1 MIKAS
6 NFLVKFLH
14 RVIDLTDFLCRNV
27 ERINWS
33 DELVM
38 SLRTQF
44 RKVLPSISVTEQEA
58 LDAGDVW
65 LEGSIYRG
73 KPDFNALRAVPE
85 ATLSA
90 DEQAFMNGPVKELM
104 GMIDDSVIQNSKH
117 LPENILDFL
126 KKERFFSLIIPKSY
140 GGLEFSPYANSTI
153 VGTIATKSSA
163 VAVTVMV
170 PNSLGP
176 GELLMHFGTEEQRAH
191 YLPRLA
197 NGTDIPCFALTSPE
211 AGSDAGG
218 IPDQGIV
225 TKGIYN
231 GQETL
236 GLEVTWDKRYITLA
250 PIASVLGLAFKVF
263 DPNGLLGGKEELGIT
278 CALIPKSHPGVEL
291 GNRHDPMGI
300 RFYNGTTR
308 GNKVFIPMEF
318 IIGGQKN
325 IGRGWQMLVSCL
337 GAGRGISLPALG
349 VSTSQVA
356 LKSASEYAA
365 VREQFGLSIGQFEG
379 IQEKLADIAGKT
391 YLQESMRV
399 LTTEGLGMGLKPS
412 VVTAIAK
419 YHMTEIG
426 RDVLDSAMDILAG
439 KAIQN
444 GPQNTLA
451 SGYVAQP
458 IAITVEGANIL
469 TRNLMIFG
477 QGVMRC
483 HPHLQEMVE
492 SIHSEDADADSKFN
506 KKFRQTVGYGISNGL
521 RAFGLGLMPFM
532 ASSQSELPE
541 VRRYEKAVMQLSSR
555 LALFA
560 DFSLLVLGG
569 KLKQAEMLSARL
581 GDVMSYLYAAMASI
595 KYYEQKVA
603 ESERAQAAPYFHY
616 ATRWALMS
624 AENALHKFL
633 DNFPASVPRKFLRVA
648 TLQFNHRMPKIDDN
662 LIRELAGAAQHDTAF
677 KSQITKLIKPIS
689 GDGHDINEQAY
700 KAKMACLDLLKVLKK
715 SLRSK
720 QVKPG
725 VRFVDTLDNALAAN
739 VIDTEQY
746 AKLVDYNKKREKAI
760 RVDEFDFDLNLIDDT
775 LEAHGDI
782 QKAS

>member
-1 MIKAS
+1 
-6 NFLVKFLH
+6 
-14 RVIDLTDFLCRNV
+14 
-27 ERINWS
+27 
-33 DELVM
+33 M
-38 SLRTQF
+38 SLRTKLK
-44 RKVLPSISVTEQEA
+44 KVLPSISITEQEA

-65 LEGSIYRG
+65 LEGSIYQG
-73 KPDFNALRAVPE
+73 KPDFDALRDVP
-85 ATLSA
+85 AAKLSA
-90 DEQAFMNGPVKELM
+90 EEQAFLDGPVKELLS
-104 GMIDDSVIQNSKH
+104 MIDDSEIQNGVH
-117 LPENILDFL
+117 LPDYILDFL
-126 KKERFFSLIIPKSY
+126 KKERFFSLIIPKSF

-176 GELLMHFGTEEQRAH
+176 GELLLHFGTKEQQDH

-197 NGTDIPCFALTSPE
+197 NGRDIPCFALTSPE

-218 IPDQGIV
+218 IPDIGVVKRGQF
-225 TKGIYN
+225 N
-231 GQETL
+231 GEEVL
-236 GLEVTWDKRYITLA
+236 GLEITWDKRYITLA
-250 PIASVLGLAFKVF
+250 PIATVLGLAFKVV
-263 DPNGLLGGKEELGIT
+263 DPDGLLGGKENLGIT
-278 CALIPKSHPGVEL
+278 CALIPKDHPGVEL

-308 GNKVFIPMEF
+308 GEKVFVPMDF

-349 VSTSQVA
+349 VSSSQVA
-356 LKSASEYAA
+356 FKGASEYAA
-365 VREQFGLSIGQFEG
+365 VREQFGLAIGQFEG

-391 YLQESMRV
+391 YLQEAMRV

-426 RDVLDSAMDILAG
+426 RDVLDSAMDIQAG

-483 HPHLQEMVE
+483 HPYLQSMVE
-492 SIHSEDADADSKFN
+492 SIHSEDKNADKEFN
-506 KKFRQTVGYGISNGL
+506 RILRKTVGYSVANSL
-521 RAFGLGLMPFM
+521 RAFRLGVLPFT
-532 ASSQSELPE
+532 AGAKSSLPE
-541 VRRYEKAVMQLSSR
+541 VRDYEKAAQKLSAK
-555 LALFA
+555 LAVYA

-581 GDVMSYLYAAMASI
+581 GDVMSFLYAAMASI

-603 ESERAQAAPYFHY
+603 SSEREQAAPYFHY
-616 ATRWALMS
+616 ATRFALQS
-624 AENALHKFL
+624 AEEALHKFL
-633 DNFPASVPRKFLRVA
+633 DNFPASGTRKFMRFI
-648 TLQFNHRMPKIDDN
+648 TMNYSMKMPKISDD
-662 LIRELAGAAQHDTAF
+662 LIRELATQAQMDTAF
-677 KSQITKLIKPIS
+677 KAQITHLVTPIE
-689 GDGHDINEQAY
+689 GDGHYINEQAY
-700 KAKMACLDLLKVLKK
+700 KAKMACLELLAKVKK
-715 SLRSK
+715 ALRAK
-720 QVKPG
+720 TIKPG
-725 VRFVDTLDNALAAN
+725 VRFAETLDNALVAN
-739 VIDTEQY
+739 VISEQEY
-746 AKLVDYNKKREKAI
+746 AQLIDYNKKREKAI
-760 RVDEFDFDLNLIDDT
+760 RVDEFDFDMNLLDDNAKPVNP
-775 LEAHGDI
+775 LKSVVNE
-782 QKAS
+782 

>member
-1 MIKAS
+1 
-6 NFLVKFLH
+6 
-14 RVIDLTDFLCRNV
+14 
-27 ERINWS
+27 
-33 DELVM
+33 M
-38 SLRTQF
+38 SLRTKLK
-44 RKVLPSISVTEQEA
+44 KVLPSISITEQEA

-65 LEGSIYRG
+65 LEGSIYQG
-73 KPDFNALRAVPE
+73 KPDFDALRDVP
-85 ATLSA
+85 AAKLSA
-90 DEQAFMNGPVKELM
+90 EEQAFLDGPVKELLS
-104 GMIDDSVIQNSKH
+104 MIDDSEIQNGVH
-117 LPENILDFL
+117 LPDYILDFL
-126 KKERFFSLIIPKSY
+126 KKERFFSLIIPKSF

-153 VGTIATKSSA
+153 VATIATKSSA

-176 GELLMHFGTEEQRAH
+176 GELLLHFGTKEQQDH

-197 NGTDIPCFALTSPE
+197 NGRDIPCFALTSPE

-218 IPDQGIV
+218 IPDIGVVKRGQF
-225 TKGIYN
+225 N
-231 GQETL
+231 GEEVL
-236 GLEVTWDKRYITLA
+236 GLEITWDKRYITLA
-250 PIASVLGLAFKVF
+250 PIATVLGLAFKVV
-263 DPNGLLGGKEELGIT
+263 DPDGLLGGKENLGIT
-278 CALIPKSHPGVEL
+278 CALIPKDHPGVEL

-308 GNKVFIPMEF
+308 GKKVFVPMDF

-349 VSTSQVA
+349 VSSSQVA
-356 LKSASEYAA
+356 FKGASEYAA
-365 VREQFGLSIGQFEG
+365 VREQFGLAIGQFEG

-391 YLQESMRV
+391 YLQEAMRV

-426 RDVLDSAMDILAG
+426 RNVLDSAMDIQAG

-483 HPHLQEMVE
+483 HPYLQTMVE
-492 SIHSEDADADSKFN
+492 SIHSEDKNADKEFN
-506 KKFRQTVGYGISNGL
+506 SILRKTVGYSVANSL
-521 RAFGLGLMPFM
+521 RAFRLGVLPFT
-532 ASSQSELPE
+532 AGAKSSLPE
-541 VRRYEKAVMQLSSR
+541 VREYEKAAHKLSAK
-555 LALFA
+555 LAVYA

-581 GDVMSYLYAAMASI
+581 GDVMSFLYAAMASI

-603 ESERAQAAPYFHY
+603 SSEREQAAPYFHY
-616 ATRWALMS
+616 ATRFALQS
-624 AENALHKFL
+624 AEEALHKFL
-633 DNFPASVPRKFLRVA
+633 DNFPASGTRKFMRFI
-648 TLQFNHRMPKIDDN
+648 TMNYSMKMPKISDD
-662 LIRELAGAAQHDTAF
+662 LIRELATQAQMDTAF
-677 KSQITKLIKPIS
+677 KAQITHLVNPIE
-689 GDGHDINEQAY
+689 GDGHYINEQAY
-700 KAKMACLDLLKVLKK
+700 KAKMACLDLLKKVKK
-715 SLRSK
+715 ALRAK
-720 QVKPG
+720 TIKPG
-725 VRFVDTLDNALAAN
+725 VRFAETLDNALVAS
-739 VIDTEQY
+739 VINEEEY
-746 AKLVDYNKKREKAI
+746 AKLIDYNKKREKAI
-760 RVDEFDFDLNLIDDT
+760 RVDEFDFDMNLLDDNAKPVNP
-775 LEAHGDI
+775 LKSVVNE
-782 QKAS
+782 

>member
-1 MIKAS
+1 
-6 NFLVKFLH
+6 
-14 RVIDLTDFLCRNV
+14 
-27 ERINWS
+27 
-33 DELVM
+33 M
-38 SLRTQF
+38 SLRTKLK
-44 RKVLPSISVTEQEA
+44 KVLPSISITEQEA

-65 LEGSIYRG
+65 LEGSIYQG
-73 KPDFNALRAVPE
+73 KPDFSALRAVPA

-90 DEQAFMNGPVKELM
+90 DEQAFIDGPLQELL
-104 GMIDDSVIQNSKH
+104 GMIDDTEIQSGVH
-117 LPENILDFL
+117 LPDYILDFL
-126 KKERFFSLIIPKSY
+126 KKERFFSLIIPKSF

-153 VGTIATKSSA
+153 VATIATKSSA

-176 GELLMHFGTEEQRAH
+176 GELLLHFGTQEQQAH

-197 NGTDIPCFALTSPE
+197 NGRDIPCFALTSPE

-218 IPDQGIV
+218 IPDIGVV
-225 TKGIYN
+225 TKGMHN
-231 GQETL
+231 GEEVL
-236 GLEVTWDKRYITLA
+236 GLEITWDKRYITLA
-250 PIASVLGLAFKVF
+250 PIATVLGLAFKVV
-263 DPNGLLGGKEELGIT
+263 DPEGLLGGKENLGIT
-278 CALIPKSHPGVEL
+278 CALIPKEHPGVEL

-308 GNKVFIPMEF
+308 GNKVFVPMDF

-349 VSTSQVA
+349 VSSSQVA
-356 LKSASEYAA
+356 FKGASEYAA

-391 YLQESMRV
+391 YLQEAMRV

-426 RDVLDSAMDILAG
+426 RDVLDSAMDIQAG

-483 HPHLQEMVE
+483 HPYLQSMVE
-492 SIHSEDADADSKFN
+492 SIHSEDKNADKEFN
-506 KKFRQTVGYGISNGL
+506 SILRKTVGYSVANSL
-521 RAFGLGLMPFM
+521 RAFRLGVLPFT
-532 ASSQSELPE
+532 AGAESKLPE
-541 VRRYEKAVMQLSSR
+541 VREYEKAAQKLSAK
-555 LALFA
+555 LAVYA

-581 GDVMSYLYAAMASI
+581 GDVMSFLYAAMASI
-595 KYYEQKVA
+595 KYYEQKVSS
-603 ESERAQAAPYFHY
+603 SEREQAAPYFHY
-616 ATRWALMS
+616 ATRFALQS
-624 AENALHKFL
+624 AEEALHKFL
-633 DNFPASVPRKFLRVA
+633 DNFPASGTRKFMRFI
-648 TLQFNHRMPKIDDN
+648 TMNYSTKMPKISDD
-662 LIRELAGAAQHDTAF
+662 LIRELAKQAQLDTAF
-677 KSQITKLIKPIS
+677 KKQITHLVKPIE
-689 GDGHDINEQAY
+689 GDGHYINEQAY
-700 KAKMACLDLLKVLKK
+700 KAKMGCLDLLAKVKK
-715 SLRSK
+715 ALRSK
-720 QVKPG
+720 TIKPG
-725 VRFVDTLDNALAAN
+725 VRFALTLDNALVAN
-739 VIDTEQY
+739 VITEQEY
-746 AKLVDYNKKREKAI
+746 AKLIDYNVKRERAI
-760 RVDEFDFDLNLIDDT
+760 RVDEFDFDMNLLDENAQPVNP
-775 LEAHGDI
+775 LKSVVN
-782 QKAS
+782 Q

>member
-1 MIKAS
+1 
-6 NFLVKFLH
+6 
-14 RVIDLTDFLCRNV
+14 
-27 ERINWS
+27 
-33 DELVM
+33 M
-38 SLRTQF
+38 SLRTKLK
-44 RKVLPSISVTEQEA
+44 KVLPSISTTEQEA

-65 LEGSIYRG
+65 LEGSIYQG
-73 KPDFNALRAVPE
+73 KPDFDALRDVP
-85 ATLSA
+85 AAKLSA
-90 DEQAFMNGPVKELM
+90 EEQAFLDGPVKELLS
-104 GMIDDSVIQNSKH
+104 MIDDSEIQNGVH
-117 LPENILDFL
+117 LPDYILDFL
-126 KKERFFSLIIPKSY
+126 KKERFFSLIIPKSF

-153 VGTIATKSSA
+153 VATIATKSSA

-176 GELLMHFGTEEQRAH
+176 GELLLHFGTKEQQDH

-197 NGTDIPCFALTSPE
+197 NGRDIPCFALTSPE

-218 IPDQGIV
+218 IPDIGVVKRGQF
-225 TKGIYN
+225 N
-231 GQETL
+231 GEEVL
-236 GLEVTWDKRYITLA
+236 GLEITWDKRYITLA
-250 PIASVLGLAFKVF
+250 PIATVLGLAFKVV
-263 DPNGLLGGKEELGIT
+263 DPDGLLGGKENLGIT
-278 CALIPKSHPGVEL
+278 CALIPKDHPGVEL

-308 GNKVFIPMEF
+308 GEKVFVPMDF

-349 VSTSQVA
+349 VSSSQVA
-356 LKSASEYAA
+356 FKGASEYAA
-365 VREQFGLSIGQFEG
+365 VREQFGLAIGQFEG

-391 YLQESMRV
+391 YLQEAMRV

-426 RDVLDSAMDILAG
+426 RNVLDSAMDIQAG

-483 HPHLQEMVE
+483 HPYLQTMVE
-492 SIHSEDADADSKFN
+492 SIHSEDKNADKEFN
-506 KKFRQTVGYGISNGL
+506 SILRKTVGYSVANSL
-521 RAFGLGLMPFM
+521 RAFRLGVLPFT
-532 ASSQSELPE
+532 AGAKSSLPE
-541 VRRYEKAVMQLSSR
+541 VREYEKAAHKLSAK
-555 LALFA
+555 LAVYA

-581 GDVMSYLYAAMASI
+581 GDVMSFLYAAMASI

-603 ESERAQAAPYFHY
+603 SSEREQAAPYFHY
-616 ATRWALMS
+616 ATRFALQS
-624 AENALHKFL
+624 AEEALHKFL
-633 DNFPASVPRKFLRVA
+633 DNFPASGTRKFMRFI
-648 TLQFNHRMPKIDDN
+648 TMNYSMKMPKISDD
-662 LIRELAGAAQHDTAF
+662 LIRELATQAQMDTAF
-677 KSQITKLIKPIS
+677 KAQITHLVKPIE
-689 GDGHDINEQAY
+689 GDGHHINEQAY
-700 KAKMACLDLLKVLKK
+700 KAKMACLDLLAKVKK
-715 SLRSK
+715 ALRAK
-720 QVKPG
+720 TIKPG
-725 VRFVDTLDNALAAN
+725 VRFAETLDNALVAS
-739 VIDTEQY
+739 VINEEEY
-746 AKLVDYNKKREKAI
+746 AKLIDYNKKREKAI
-760 RVDEFDFDLNLIDDT
+760 RVDEFDFDMNLLDDNAKPVNP
-775 LEAHGDI
+775 LKSVVNE
-782 QKAS
+782 

>member
-1 MIKAS
+1 
-6 NFLVKFLH
+6 
-14 RVIDLTDFLCRNV
+14 
-27 ERINWS
+27 
-33 DELVM
+33 M
-38 SLRTQF
+38 SLRTKLK
-44 RKVLPSISVTEQEA
+44 KVLPSISITEQEA

-65 LEGSIYRG
+65 LEGSIYQG
-73 KPDFNALRAVPE
+73 KPDFDALRDVP
-85 ATLSA
+85 AAKLSA
-90 DEQAFMNGPVKELM
+90 EEQAFLDGPVKELLS
-104 GMIDDSVIQNSKH
+104 MIDDSEIQNGVH
-117 LPENILDFL
+117 LPDYILDFL
-126 KKERFFSLIIPKSY
+126 KKERFFSLIIPKSF

-153 VGTIATKSSA
+153 VATIATKSSA

-176 GELLMHFGTEEQRAH
+176 GELLLHFGTKEQQDH

-197 NGTDIPCFALTSPE
+197 NGRDIPCFALTSPE

-218 IPDQGIV
+218 IPDIGVVKRGQF
-225 TKGIYN
+225 N
-231 GQETL
+231 GEEVL
-236 GLEVTWDKRYITLA
+236 GLEITWDKRYITLA
-250 PIASVLGLAFKVF
+250 PIATVLGLAFKVV
-263 DPNGLLGGKEELGIT
+263 DPDGLLGGKENLGIT
-278 CALIPKSHPGVEL
+278 CALIPKDHPGVEL

-308 GNKVFIPMEF
+308 GEKVFVPMDF

-349 VSTSQVA
+349 VSSSQVA
-356 LKSASEYAA
+356 FKGASEYAA
-365 VREQFGLSIGQFEG
+365 VREQFGLAIGQFEG

-391 YLQESMRV
+391 YLQEAMRV

-426 RDVLDSAMDILAG
+426 RNVLDSAMDIQAG

-483 HPHLQEMVE
+483 HPYLQSMVE
-492 SIHSEDADADSKFN
+492 SIHSEDKNADKEFN
-506 KKFRQTVGYGISNGL
+506 SILRKTVGYSVANSL
-521 RAFGLGLMPFM
+521 RAFRLGVLPFT
-532 ASSQSELPE
+532 AGAKSSLPE
-541 VRRYEKAVMQLSSR
+541 VREYEKAAHKLSAK
-555 LALFA
+555 LAVYA

-581 GDVMSYLYAAMASI
+581 GDVMSFLYAAMASI

-603 ESERAQAAPYFHY
+603 SSEREQAAPYFHY
-616 ATRWALMS
+616 ATRFALQS
-624 AENALHKFL
+624 AEEALHKFL
-633 DNFPASVPRKFLRVA
+633 DNFPASGTRKFMRFITMNYSLK
-648 TLQFNHRMPKIDDN
+648 MPKISDD
-662 LIRELAGAAQHDTAF
+662 LIRELATQAQMDTAF
-677 KSQITKLIKPIS
+677 KAQITHLVNPIE
-689 GDGHDINEQAY
+689 GDGHYINEQAY
-700 KAKMACLDLLKVLKK
+700 KAKMACLDLLAKVKK
-715 SLRSK
+715 ALRAK
-720 QVKPG
+720 TIKPG
-725 VRFVDTLDNALAAN
+725 VRFAETLDNALVAS
-739 VIDTEQY
+739 VINEEEY
-746 AKLVDYNKKREKAI
+746 AKLIDYNKKREKAI
-760 RVDEFDFDLNLIDDT
+760 RVDEFDFDMNLLDDNAKPVNP
-775 LEAHGDI
+775 LKSVVNE
-782 QKAS
+782 

>member
-1 MIKAS
+1 
-6 NFLVKFLH
+6 
-14 RVIDLTDFLCRNV
+14 
-27 ERINWS
+27 
-33 DELVM
+33 M
-38 SLRTQF
+38 SLRTKLK
-44 RKVLPSISVTEQEA
+44 KVLPSISITEQEA

-65 LEGSIYRG
+65 LEGSIYQG
-73 KPDFNALRAVPE
+73 KPDFDALRDVP
-85 ATLSA
+85 AAKLSA
-90 DEQAFMNGPVKELM
+90 EEQAFLDGPVKELLS
-104 GMIDDSVIQNSKH
+104 MIDDSEIQNGVH
-117 LPENILDFL
+117 LPDYILDFL
-126 KKERFFSLIIPKSY
+126 KKERFFSLIIPKSF

-153 VGTIATKSSA
+153 VATIATKSSA

-176 GELLMHFGTEEQRAH
+176 GELLLHFGTKEQQDH

-197 NGTDIPCFALTSPE
+197 NGRDIPCFALTSPE

-218 IPDQGIV
+218 IPDIGVVKRGQF
-225 TKGIYN
+225 N
-231 GQETL
+231 GEEVL
-236 GLEVTWDKRYITLA
+236 GLEITWDKRYITLA
-250 PIASVLGLAFKVF
+250 PIATVLGLAFKVV
-263 DPNGLLGGKEELGIT
+263 DPDGLLGGKENLGIT
-278 CALIPKSHPGVEL
+278 CALIPKDHPGVEL

-308 GNKVFIPMEF
+308 GEKVFVPMDF

-349 VSTSQVA
+349 VSSSQVA
-356 LKSASEYAA
+356 FKGASEYAA
-365 VREQFGLSIGQFEG
+365 VREQFGLAIGQFEG

-391 YLQESMRV
+391 YLQEAMRV

-426 RDVLDSAMDILAG
+426 RNVLDSAMDIQAG

-483 HPHLQEMVE
+483 HPYLQSMVE
-492 SIHSEDADADSKFN
+492 SIHSEDKNADKEFN
-506 KKFRQTVGYGISNGL
+506 SILRKTVGYSVANSL
-521 RAFGLGLMPFM
+521 RAFRLGVLPFT
-532 ASSQSELPE
+532 AGAKSSLPE
-541 VRRYEKAVMQLSSR
+541 VREYEKAAHKLSAK
-555 LALFA
+555 LAVYA

-581 GDVMSYLYAAMASI
+581 GDVMSFLYAAMASI

-603 ESERAQAAPYFHY
+603 SSEREQAAPYFHY
-616 ATRWALMS
+616 ATRFALQS
-624 AENALHKFL
+624 AEEALHKFL
-633 DNFPASVPRKFLRVA
+633 DNFPASGTRKFMRFI
-648 TLQFNHRMPKIDDN
+648 TMNYSMKMPKISDD
-662 LIRELAGAAQHDTAF
+662 LIRELATQAQMDTVF
-677 KSQITKLIKPIS
+677 KAQITHLVNPIE
-689 GDGHDINEQAY
+689 GDGHYINEQAY
-700 KAKMACLDLLKVLKK
+700 KAKMACLDLLAKVKK
-715 SLRSK
+715 ALRAK
-720 QVKPG
+720 TIKPG
-725 VRFVDTLDNALAAN
+725 VRFAETLDNALVAS
-739 VIDTEQY
+739 VINEEEY
-746 AKLVDYNKKREKAI
+746 AKLIDYNKKREKAI
-760 RVDEFDFDLNLIDDT
+760 RVDEFDFDMNLLDDNAKPVNP
-775 LEAHGDI
+775 LKSVVNE
-782 QKAS
+782 

>member
-1 MIKAS
+1 
-6 NFLVKFLH
+6 
-14 RVIDLTDFLCRNV
+14 
-27 ERINWS
+27 
-33 DELVM
+33 M
-38 SLRTQF
+38 SLRTKLK
-44 RKVLPSISVTEQEA
+44 KVLPSISITEQEA

-65 LEGSIYRG
+65 LEGSIYQG
-73 KPDFNALRAVPE
+73 KPDFDALRDVP
-85 ATLSA
+85 AAKLSA
-90 DEQAFMNGPVKELM
+90 EEQAFLDGPVKELLS
-104 GMIDDSVIQNSKH
+104 MIDDSEIQNGVH
-117 LPENILDFL
+117 LPDYILDFL
-126 KKERFFSLIIPKSY
+126 KKERFFSLIIPKSF

-176 GELLMHFGTEEQRAH
+176 GELLLHFGTKEQQDH

-197 NGTDIPCFALTSPE
+197 NGRDIPCFALTSPE

-218 IPDQGIV
+218 IPDIGVVKRGQF
-225 TKGIYN
+225 N
-231 GQETL
+231 GEEVL
-236 GLEVTWDKRYITLA
+236 GLEITWDKRYITLA
-250 PIASVLGLAFKVF
+250 PIATVLGLAFKVV
-263 DPNGLLGGKEELGIT
+263 DPDGLLGGKENLGIT
-278 CALIPKSHPGVEL
+278 CALIPKDHPGVEL

-308 GNKVFIPMEF
+308 GEKVFVPMDF

-349 VSTSQVA
+349 VSSSQVA
-356 LKSASEYAA
+356 FKGASEYAA
-365 VREQFGLSIGQFEG
+365 VREQFGLAIGQFEG

-391 YLQESMRV
+391 YLQEAMRV

-426 RDVLDSAMDILAG
+426 RDVLDSAMDIQAG

-483 HPHLQEMVE
+483 HPYLQSMVE
-492 SIHSEDADADSKFN
+492 SIHSEDKNADKEFN
-506 KKFRQTVGYGISNGL
+506 RILRKTVGYSVANSL
-521 RAFGLGLMPFM
+521 RAFRLGVLPFT
-532 ASSQSELPE
+532 AGAKSSLPE
-541 VRRYEKAVMQLSSR
+541 VRDYEKAAQKLSAK
-555 LALFA
+555 LAVYA

-581 GDVMSYLYAAMASI
+581 GDVMSFLYAAMASI

-603 ESERAQAAPYFHY
+603 SSEREQAAPYFHY
-616 ATRWALMS
+616 ATRFALQS
-624 AENALHKFL
+624 AEEALHKFL
-633 DNFPASVPRKFLRVA
+633 DNFPASGTRKFMRFI
-648 TLQFNHRMPKIDDN
+648 TMNYSMKMPKISDD
-662 LIRELAGAAQHDTAF
+662 LIRELATQAQMDTAF
-677 KSQITKLIKPIS
+677 KAQITHLVTPIE
-689 GDGHDINEQAY
+689 GDGHYINEQAY
-700 KAKMACLDLLKVLKK
+700 KAKMACLELLAKVKK
-715 SLRSK
+715 ALRAK
-720 QVKPG
+720 TIKPG
-725 VRFVDTLDNALAAN
+725 VRFAETLDNALVAN
-739 VIDTEQY
+739 VINEQEY
-746 AKLVDYNKKREKAI
+746 AQLIDYNEKREKAI
-760 RVDEFDFDLNLIDDT
+760 RVDEFDFDMNLLDDNAKPVNP
-775 LEAHGDI
+775 LKSVVNE
-782 QKAS
+782 

>member
-1 MIKAS
+1 
-6 NFLVKFLH
+6 
-14 RVIDLTDFLCRNV
+14 
-27 ERINWS
+27 
-33 DELVM
+33 M
-38 SLRTQF
+38 SLRTKLK
-44 RKVLPSISVTEQEA
+44 KVLPSISITEQEA

-65 LEGSIYRG
+65 LEGSIYQG
-73 KPDFNALRAVPE
+73 KPDFDALRDVP
-85 ATLSA
+85 AAKLSA
-90 DEQAFMNGPVKELM
+90 EEQAFLDGPVKELLS
-104 GMIDDSVIQNSKH
+104 MIDDSEIQNGVH
-117 LPENILDFL
+117 LPDYILDFL
-126 KKERFFSLIIPKSY
+126 KKERFFSLIIPKSF

-176 GELLMHFGTEEQRAH
+176 GELLLHFGTKEQQDH

-197 NGTDIPCFALTSPE
+197 NGRDIPCFALTSPE

-218 IPDQGIV
+218 IPDIGVVKRGQF
-225 TKGIYN
+225 N
-231 GQETL
+231 GEEVL
-236 GLEVTWDKRYITLA
+236 GLEITWDKRYITLA
-250 PIASVLGLAFKVF
+250 PIATVLGLAFKVV
-263 DPNGLLGGKEELGIT
+263 DPDGLLGGKENLGIT
-278 CALIPKSHPGVEL
+278 CALIPKDHPGVEL

-308 GNKVFIPMEF
+308 GEKVFVPMDF

-349 VSTSQVA
+349 VSSSQVA
-356 LKSASEYAA
+356 FKGASEYAA
-365 VREQFGLSIGQFEG
+365 VREQFGLAIGQFEG

-391 YLQESMRV
+391 YLQEAMRV

-426 RDVLDSAMDILAG
+426 RNVLDSAMDIQAG

-483 HPHLQEMVE
+483 HPYLQSMVE
-492 SIHSEDADADSKFN
+492 SIHSEDKNADKEFN
-506 KKFRQTVGYGISNGL
+506 RILRKTVGYSVANSL
-521 RAFGLGLMPFM
+521 RAFRLGVLPFT
-532 ASSQSELPE
+532 AGAKSSLPE
-541 VRRYEKAVMQLSSR
+541 VRDYEKAAQKLSAK
-555 LALFA
+555 LAVYA

-581 GDVMSYLYAAMASI
+581 GDVMSFLYAAMASI

-603 ESERAQAAPYFHY
+603 SSEREQAAPYFHY
-616 ATRWALMS
+616 ATRFALQS
-624 AENALHKFL
+624 AEEALHKFL
-633 DNFPASVPRKFLRVA
+633 DNFPASGTRKFMRFI
-648 TLQFNHRMPKIDDN
+648 TMNYSMKMPKISDD
-662 LIRELAGAAQHDTAF
+662 LIRELATQAQMDTAF
-677 KSQITKLIKPIS
+677 KAQITHLVTPIE
-689 GDGHDINEQAY
+689 GDGHYINEQAY
-700 KAKMACLDLLKVLKK
+700 KAKMACLELLAKVKK
-715 SLRSK
+715 ALRAK
-720 QVKPG
+720 TIKPG
-725 VRFVDTLDNALAAN
+725 VRFAETLDNALVAN
-739 VIDTEQY
+739 VINEQEY
-746 AKLVDYNKKREKAI
+746 AQLIDYNKKREKAI
-760 RVDEFDFDLNLIDDT
+760 RVDEFDFDMNLLDDNAKPVNP
-775 LEAHGDI
+775 LKSVVNE
-782 QKAS
+782 

>member
-1 MIKAS
+1 
-6 NFLVKFLH
+6 
-14 RVIDLTDFLCRNV
+14 
-27 ERINWS
+27 
-33 DELVM
+33 M
-38 SLRTQF
+38 SLRTKLK
-44 RKVLPSISVTEQEA
+44 KVLPTISITEQEA

-65 LEGSIYRG
+65 LEGSIYQG
-73 KPDFNALRAVPE
+73 KPDFDALRAVP
-85 ATLSA
+85 AAVLSA
-90 DEQAFMNGPVKELM
+90 DEQAFIDGPLQQLL
-104 GMIDDSVIQNSKH
+104 GMIDDTEIQNGIH
-117 LPENILDFL
+117 LPEYILDFL
-126 KKERFFSLIIPKSY
+126 KKERFFSLIIPKSF

-176 GELLMHFGTEEQRAH
+176 GELLLHFGTKEQQAH

-197 NGTDIPCFALTSPE
+197 NGRDIPCFALTSPE

-218 IPDQGIV
+218 IPDLGTV
-225 TKGIYN
+225 TKGMYN
-231 GQETL
+231 GEEVL
-236 GLEVTWDKRYITLA
+236 GLEITWDKRYITLA
-250 PIASVLGLAFKVF
+250 PIATVLGLAFKVV
-263 DPNGLLGGKEELGIT
+263 DPNGLLGGKENLGIT
-278 CALIPKSHPGVEL
+278 CALIPKEHPGVEL

-308 GNKVFIPMEF
+308 GNKVFVPMDF

-349 VSTSQVA
+349 VSSSQVA
-356 LKSASEYAA
+356 FKGASEYAA
-365 VREQFGLSIGQFEG
+365 VREQFGLAIGQFEG

-391 YLQESMRV
+391 YLQEAMRV

-426 RDVLDSAMDILAG
+426 RDVLDSAMDIQAG

-483 HPHLQEMVE
+483 HPYLQSMVE
-492 SIHSEDADADSKFN
+492 SIHSEDKNADKEFN
-506 KKFRQTVGYGISNGL
+506 RILRKTVGYSVANSL
-521 RAFGLGLMPFM
+521 RAFRLGVLPFT
-532 ASSQSELPE
+532 AGANSPLPE
-541 VRRYEKAVMQLSSR
+541 VREYEKAAHKLSAK
-555 LALFA
+555 LAVYA

-581 GDVMSYLYAAMASI
+581 GDVMSFLYAAMASI
-595 KYYEQKVA
+595 KYYEQKIA
-603 ESERAQAAPYFHY
+603 SSEREQAAPYFHY
-616 ATRWALMS
+616 ATRFALQS
-624 AENALHKFL
+624 AEQALHKFL
-633 DNFPASVPRKFLRVA
+633 DNFPASGTRKFMRFI
-648 TLQFNHRMPKIDDN
+648 TMNYSTKMPKISDD
-662 LIRELAGAAQHDTAF
+662 LIRELATQAQLDTAF
-677 KSQITKLIKPIS
+677 KKQITHLVKPIE
-689 GDGHDINEQAY
+689 GDGHYINEQAY
-700 KAKMACLDLLKVLKK
+700 KAKMGCLDLLAKVKK
-715 SLRSK
+715 ALRAK
-720 QVKPG
+720 TIKPG
-725 VRFVDTLDNALAAN
+725 IRFALTLDNALVAN
-739 VIDTEQY
+739 VITEEEY
-746 AKLVDYNKKREKAI
+746 AKLIDYNIKRERAI
-760 RVDEFDFDLNLIDDT
+760 RVDEFDFDMNLLDENAQPVNP
-775 LEAHGDI
+775 LKSVVN
-782 QKAS
+782 Q

>member
-1 MIKAS
+1 
-6 NFLVKFLH
+6 
-14 RVIDLTDFLCRNV
+14 
-27 ERINWS
+27 
-33 DELVM
+33 M
-38 SLRTQF
+38 SLRTKLK
-44 RKVLPSISVTEQEA
+44 KVLPSISITEQEA

-65 LEGSIYRG
+65 LEGSIYQG
-73 KPDFNALRAVPE
+73 KPDFDALRDVP
-85 ATLSA
+85 AAKLSA
-90 DEQAFMNGPVKELM
+90 EEQAFLDGPVKELLS
-104 GMIDDSVIQNSKH
+104 MIDDSEIQNGVH
-117 LPENILDFL
+117 LPDYILDFL
-126 KKERFFSLIIPKSY
+126 KKERFFSLIIPKSF

-153 VGTIATKSSA
+153 VATIATKSSA

-176 GELLMHFGTEEQRAH
+176 GELLLHFGTKEQQDH

-197 NGTDIPCFALTSPE
+197 NGRDIPCFALTSPE

-218 IPDQGIV
+218 IPDIGVVKRGQF
-225 TKGIYN
+225 N
-231 GQETL
+231 GEEVL
-236 GLEVTWDKRYITLA
+236 GLEITWDKRYITLA
-250 PIASVLGLAFKVF
+250 PIATVLGLAFKVV
-263 DPNGLLGGKEELGIT
+263 DPDGLLGGKENLGIT
-278 CALIPKSHPGVEL
+278 CALIPKEHPGVEL

-308 GNKVFIPMEF
+308 GEKVFVPMDF

-349 VSTSQVA
+349 VSSSQVA
-356 LKSASEYAA
+356 FKGASEYAA
-365 VREQFGLSIGQFEG
+365 VREQFGLAIGQFEG

-391 YLQESMRV
+391 YLQEAMRV

-426 RDVLDSAMDILAG
+426 RNVLDSAMDIQAG

-483 HPHLQEMVE
+483 HPYLQTMVE
-492 SIHSEDADADSKFN
+492 SIHSEDKNADKEFN
-506 KKFRQTVGYGISNGL
+506 SILRKTVGYSVSNSL
-521 RAFGLGLMPFM
+521 RAFRLGVLPFT
-532 ASSQSELPE
+532 AGAKSSLPE
-541 VRRYEKAVMQLSSR
+541 VREYEKAAHKLSAK
-555 LALFA
+555 LAVYA

-581 GDVMSYLYAAMASI
+581 GDVMSFLYAAMASI

-603 ESERAQAAPYFHY
+603 SSEREQAAPYFHY
-616 ATRWALMS
+616 ATRFALQS
-624 AENALHKFL
+624 AEEALHKFL
-633 DNFPASVPRKFLRVA
+633 DNFPASGTRKFMRFI
-648 TLQFNHRMPKIDDN
+648 TMNYSMKMPKISDD
-662 LIRELAGAAQHDTAF
+662 LIRELATQAQMDTAF
-677 KSQITKLIKPIS
+677 KAQITHLVKPIE
-689 GDGHDINEQAY
+689 GDGHYINEQAY
-700 KAKMACLDLLKVLKK
+700 KAKMACLDLLAKVKK
-715 SLRSK
+715 ALRAK
-720 QVKPG
+720 TIKPG
-725 VRFVDTLDNALAAN
+725 VRFAETLDNALVAS
-739 VIDTEQY
+739 VINEEEY
-746 AKLVDYNKKREKAI
+746 AKLIDYNKKREKAI
-760 RVDEFDFDLNLIDDT
+760 RVDEFDFDMNLLDDNAKPVNP
-775 LEAHGDI
+775 LKSVVNE
-782 QKAS
+782 

>member
-1 MIKAS
+1 
-6 NFLVKFLH
+6 
-14 RVIDLTDFLCRNV
+14 
-27 ERINWS
+27 
-33 DELVM
+33 M
-38 SLRTQF
+38 SLRTQLK
-44 RKVLPSISVTEQEA
+44 KVLPSISVTEQEA

-73 KPDFNALRAVPE
+73 KPDFDALRAVPE
-85 ATLSA
+85 AKLTA
-90 DEQAFMNGPVKELM
+90 EEQAFLDGPVKELM
-104 GMIDDSVIQNSKH
+104 AMIDDSVIQNSKH
-117 LPENILDFL
+117 LPDHILEFL
-126 KKERFFSLIIPKSY
+126 KTERFFSLIIPKSF

-176 GELLMHFGTEEQRAH
+176 GELLLHYGTQEQQAH

-197 NGTDIPCFALTSPE
+197 NGREIPCFALTSPE

-218 IPDQGIV
+218 IPDIGIV
-225 TKGIYN
+225 KKGQYN
-231 GQETL
+231 GEEVL

-250 PIASVLGLAFKVF
+250 PIATVLGLAFKVE
-263 DPNGLLGGKEELGIT
+263 DPDGLLGGKEHLGIT

-308 GNKVFIPMEF
+308 GEKVFIPMDF

-391 YLQESMRV
+391 YLQEAMRV

-426 RDVLDSAMDILAG
+426 RDVLDSAMDIQAG

-483 HPHLQEMVE
+483 HPYLQSMVE
-492 SIHSEDADADSKFN
+492 SIHSEDKGADKTFN
-506 KKFRQTVGYGISNGL
+506 KILRKTVGYSVANSL
-521 RAFGLGLMPFM
+521 RAFRLGVLPFT
-532 ASSQSELPE
+532 AGSKSSLPE
-541 VRRYEKAVMQLSSR
+541 VQAYEKAAHQLSAK
-555 LALFA
+555 LAVYA

-603 ESERAQAAPYFHY
+603 VADRQAAAPYFHY
-616 ATRWALMS
+616 ATRWALQN

-633 DNFPASVPRKFLRVA
+633 DNFPASGTRKFMRVI
-648 TLQFNHRMPKIDDN
+648 TMHYTYRMPAIGDD
-662 LIRELAGAAQHDTAF
+662 LVRELAKAAQMDTAF
-677 KSQITKLIKPIS
+677 KAQLTHLIKPTA

-700 KAKMACLDLLKVLKK
+700 KAKMACLDLLAKVKK
-715 SLRSK
+715 ALRK
-720 QVKPG
+720 KEIKAG
-725 VRFVDTLDNALAAN
+725 VRFAQTLDNALAAN
-739 VIDTEQY
+739 LISSQEY
-746 AKLVDYNKKREKAI
+746 AQLIDYNKKREKAI
-760 RVDEFDFDLNLIDDT
+760 RVDEFDFDLNLLDDNAQPI
-775 LEAHGDI
+775 EKVK
-782 QKAS
+782 QAS

>member
-1 MIKAS
+1 
-6 NFLVKFLH
+6 
-14 RVIDLTDFLCRNV
+14 
-27 ERINWS
+27 
-33 DELVM
+33 M
-38 SLRTQF
+38 SLRTKLK
-44 RKVLPSISVTEQEA
+44 KVLPSISITEQEA

-65 LEGSIYRG
+65 LEGSIYQG
-73 KPDFNALRAVPE
+73 KPDFDALRAVP
-85 ATLSA
+85 AAVLSA
-90 DEQAFMNGPVKELM
+90 DEQAFIDGPLQELL
-104 GMIDDSVIQNSKH
+104 GMIDDTEIQNGIH
-117 LPENILDFL
+117 LPDYILDFL
-126 KKERFFSLIIPKSY
+126 KKERFFSLIIPKSF

-176 GELLMHFGTEEQRAH
+176 GELLLHFGTQEQQAH

-197 NGTDIPCFALTSPE
+197 NGRDIPCFALTSPE

-218 IPDQGIV
+218 IPDLGTV
-225 TKGIYN
+225 TKGMYN
-231 GQETL
+231 GEEVL
-236 GLEVTWDKRYITLA
+236 GLEITWDKRYITLA
-250 PIASVLGLAFKVF
+250 PIATVLGLAFKVV
-263 DPNGLLGGKEELGIT
+263 DPNGLLGDKENLGIT
-278 CALIPKSHPGVEL
+278 CALIPKEHPGVEL

-308 GNKVFIPMEF
+308 GNKVFVPMDF

-349 VSTSQVA
+349 VSSSQVA
-356 LKSASEYAA
+356 FKGASEYAA
-365 VREQFGLSIGQFEG
+365 VREQFGLAIGQFEG

-391 YLQESMRV
+391 YLQEAMRV

-426 RDVLDSAMDILAG
+426 RDVLDSAMDIQAG

-483 HPHLQEMVE
+483 HPYLQSMVE
-492 SIHSEDADADSKFN
+492 SIHSEDKNADKEFN
-506 KKFRQTVGYGISNGL
+506 SILRKTVGYSVANSL
-521 RAFGLGLMPFM
+521 RAFRLGVLPFT
-532 ASSQSELPE
+532 AGANSPLPE
-541 VRRYEKAVMQLSSR
+541 VREYEKAAQKLSAK
-555 LALFA
+555 LAVYA

-581 GDVMSYLYAAMASI
+581 GDVMSFLYAAMASI

-603 ESERAQAAPYFHY
+603 SSEREQAAPYFHY
-616 ATRWALMS
+616 ATRFALQS
-624 AENALHKFL
+624 AEEALHKFL
-633 DNFPASVPRKFLRVA
+633 DNFPASGTRKFMRFI
-648 TLQFNHRMPKIDDN
+648 TMNYSTKMPKISDN
-662 LIRELAGAAQHDTAF
+662 LIRELAEQAQLDTAF
-677 KSQITKLIKPIS
+677 KKQITHLVKPVK
-689 GDGHDINEQAY
+689 GDGHYINEQAY
-700 KAKMACLDLLKVLKK
+700 LAKMGCLELLAKVKK
-715 SLRSK
+715 ALRAK
-720 QVKPG
+720 TIKPG
-725 VRFVDTLDNALAAN
+725 IRFALTLDNALVAN
-739 VIDTEQY
+739 VITEEEY
-746 AKLVDYNKKREKAI
+746 AKLIDYNIKRERAI
-760 RVDEFDFDLNLIDDT
+760 RVDEFDFDMNLLDENAQPINP
-775 LEAHGDI
+775 LKSVVN
-782 QKAS
+782 Q

>member
-1 MIKAS
+1 
-6 NFLVKFLH
+6 
-14 RVIDLTDFLCRNV
+14 
-27 ERINWS
+27 
-33 DELVM
+33 M
-38 SLRTQF
+38 SLRTKLK
-44 RKVLPSISVTEQEA
+44 KVLPSISITEQEA

-65 LEGSIYRG
+65 LEGSIYQG
-73 KPDFNALRAVPE
+73 KPDFDALRDVP
-85 ATLSA
+85 AAKLSA
-90 DEQAFMNGPVKELM
+90 EEQAFLDGPVKELLS
-104 GMIDDSVIQNSKH
+104 MIDDSEIQNGVH
-117 LPENILDFL
+117 LPDYILDFL
-126 KKERFFSLIIPKSY
+126 KKERFFSLIIPKSF

-176 GELLMHFGTEEQRAH
+176 GELLLHFGTKEQQDH

-197 NGTDIPCFALTSPE
+197 NGRDIPCFALTSPE

-218 IPDQGIV
+218 IPDIGVVKRGQF
-225 TKGIYN
+225 N
-231 GQETL
+231 GEEVL
-236 GLEVTWDKRYITLA
+236 GLEITWDKRYITLA
-250 PIASVLGLAFKVF
+250 PIATVLGLAFKVV
-263 DPNGLLGGKEELGIT
+263 DPDGLLGGKENLGIT
-278 CALIPKSHPGVEL
+278 CALIPKDHPGVEL

-308 GNKVFIPMEF
+308 GEKVFVPMDF

-349 VSTSQVA
+349 VSSSQVA
-356 LKSASEYAA
+356 FKGASEYAA
-365 VREQFGLSIGQFEG
+365 VREQFGLAIGQFEG

-391 YLQESMRV
+391 YLQEAMRV

-426 RDVLDSAMDILAG
+426 RNVLDSAMDIQAG

-483 HPHLQEMVE
+483 HPYLQSMVE
-492 SIHSEDADADSKFN
+492 SIHSEDKNADKEFN
-506 KKFRQTVGYGISNGL
+506 SILRKTVGYSVANSL
-521 RAFGLGLMPFM
+521 RAFRLGVLPFT
-532 ASSQSELPE
+532 AGAKSSLPE
-541 VRRYEKAVMQLSSR
+541 VREYEKAAHKLSAK
-555 LALFA
+555 LAVYA

-581 GDVMSYLYAAMASI
+581 GDVMSFLYAAMASI

-603 ESERAQAAPYFHY
+603 SSEREQAAPYFHY
-616 ATRWALMS
+616 ATRFALQS
-624 AENALHKFL
+624 AEEALHKFL
-633 DNFPASVPRKFLRVA
+633 DNFPASGTRKFMRFI
-648 TLQFNHRMPKIDDN
+648 TMNYSMKMPKINDD
-662 LIRELAGAAQHDTAF
+662 LIRELATQAQMDTAF
-677 KSQITKLIKPIS
+677 KAQITHLVNPIE
-689 GDGHDINEQAY
+689 GDGHYINEQAY
-700 KAKMACLDLLKVLKK
+700 KAKMACLDLLKKVKK
-715 SLRSK
+715 ALRAK
-720 QVKPG
+720 TIKPG
-725 VRFVDTLDNALAAN
+725 VRFAETLDNALVAS
-739 VIDTEQY
+739 VINEEEY
-746 AKLVDYNKKREKAI
+746 AKLIDYNKKREKAI
-760 RVDEFDFDLNLIDDT
+760 RVDEFDFDMNLLDDNAKPVNP
-775 LEAHGDI
+775 LKSVVNE
-782 QKAS
+782 